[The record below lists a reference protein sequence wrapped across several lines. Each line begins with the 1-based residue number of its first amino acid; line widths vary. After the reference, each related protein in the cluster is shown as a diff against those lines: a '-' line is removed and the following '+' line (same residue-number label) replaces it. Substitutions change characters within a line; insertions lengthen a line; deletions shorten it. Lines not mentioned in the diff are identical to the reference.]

1 MELEN
6 KVSLVTGAGQGIG
19 EGIAKV
25 LASHGSKVMIVDL
38 NGDSANKV
46 AKEINSLF
54 PNSAEAFEAD
64 LTDSNAIKSMIQATL
79 STFTKLDCICNNAAA
94 SKGLGPVENYSLE
107 DVQATLDLTF
117 TSLWKCLQVEIQT
130 LKEQAIPASVVN
142 ISSNS
147 AIRGYAFNSIY
158 AASKAAVN
166 NLTQSV
172 AKEVARNGIRVNAV
186 SPGTIYTP
194 GVRQYFEEEPKAKEM
209 LEKSSLLRRIG
220 EPKEIGELV
229 SFLLSDR
236 SSFITGQIIS
246 ADGGSSIN

>member
-1 MELEN
+1 MELKN

-25 LASHGSKVMIVDL
+25 LASHGSRVMIVDL
-38 NGDSANKV
+38 NGDSAKKV

-54 PNSAEAFEAD
+54 PNSAKSFEAD

-79 STFTKLDCICNNAAA
+79 SSFTKLDCICNNAAA

-117 TSLWKCLQVEIQT
+117 TSLWKCLQVEIQA

-158 AASKAAVN
+158 AAKIVPSISMMINREFFAF
-166 NLTQSV
+166 
-172 AKEVARNGIRVNAV
+172 RNAFDYLRFILFTNFFKMSNRFFPLPNF
-186 SPGTIYTP
+186 SPCFNVFIN
-194 GVRQYFEEEPKAKEM
+194 YF
-209 LEKSSLLRRIG
+209 
-220 EPKEIGELV
+220 
-229 SFLLSDR
+229 
-236 SSFITGQIIS
+236 
-246 ADGGSSIN
+246 